1 MESLQQRPWYRKLCF
16 FFKICKN
23 RCPKY
28 LFETIPQS
36 NCQYRTR
43 NVQNILHINVKQQ
56 FFKNSY
62 FPSTIIEWNKLGSN
76 IPNSETLYIFKSKI
90 LKFIRPT
97 ANIIIFDC
105 HNRVGVKLLTRLRLG
120 LSHLCEHKSKDSFQG
135 KLNPLCSCGK
145 EVETTFHFLLSC
157 PNYSDE
163 RLTLLSKIRN
173 INPNISGNT
182 NSQIIQFFL
191 YGDKNFTALTNF
203 IILTSTIGYTLA
215 TKRIDEPL
223 FH

>member
-1 MESLQQRPWYRKLCF
+1 MESLQQRRWYRKLCF

-36 NCQYRTR
+36 NCQYRTS

-62 FPSTIIEWNKLGSN
+62 FPSTIIEWNKLDSN
-76 IPNSETLYIFKSKI
+76 IRNSETLNIFKSKI

-97 ANIIIFDC
+97 ANSIFGC
-105 HNRVGVKLLTRLRLG
+105 HNPIGVKLLTRLRLG
-120 LSHLCEHKSKDSFQG
+120 LSHLREHKFKHSFQDIFS
-135 KLNPLCSCGK
+135 PLCSCGK
-145 EVETTFHFLLSC
+145 ELETTFHFLLSC